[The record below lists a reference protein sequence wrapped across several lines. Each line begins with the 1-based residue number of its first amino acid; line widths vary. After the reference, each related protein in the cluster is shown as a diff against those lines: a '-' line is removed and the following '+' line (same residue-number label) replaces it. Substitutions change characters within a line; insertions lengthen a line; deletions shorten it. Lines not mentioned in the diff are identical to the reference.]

1 MAKPTKDNRKSVVDF
16 GVGWV
21 VIIYCLLMFFLYV
34 GMCNDGANI
43 TAPNVAYRLGLEQG
57 DIMNMNSLA
66 GLVGVVFFIIAGQ
79 VNRKIGARM
88 TSGICCII
96 SGIAYILAC
105 NAPSI
110 VIYTVC
116 MCFVYGGIMSAGYV
130 AGGTLVASWFPKK
143 KGVVMGYTTMGHNF
157 ASAFYVQLVAILIAP
172 TVAGT
177 TNIGE
182 NFSTGI
188 VPIGIAAIVLGI
200 LGMIFIRNEPWE
212 RGINPDNV
220 SDEIYQKEYD
230 TKDAVEG
237 DGGWTTGKLLAT
249 KELWLAAITTGFFQ
263 ICSVGVM
270 SQLVIRNTQLGF
282 SQQAAMN
289 VMTILAL
296 GGVVGSWLVGVID
309 DAIGTKKTMVMFG
322 IWYAIALLLNFT
334 AVDSVTPLV
343 YVSLF
348 MIAMG
353 IGGSANLHL
362 WPPGFRQGEQCHLP
376 HPGCSHCPVLPGQRR
391 GAEDYRRPDP
401 HGLPGVRRR
410 GPGER
415 APGADGQRAQVQ
427 PRLDGGPQEVSC
439 TASEPLPKKLSPQ
452 PRGQL
457 FSLRPMP
464 HSAILILSERNE
476 VAAWRKKMA
485 WCRSIM
491 ETARVRPQRPS
502 GWPSGVRAGGGGW

>member
-1 MAKPTKDNRKSVVDF
+1 MAKKPTNDNKTSVFNF

-34 GMCNDGANI
+34 GMCNDGSNI
-43 TAPNVAYRLGLEQG
+43 TAPNVAYRLGVENG
-57 DIMNMNSLA
+57 VVMNMNSLA
-66 GLVGVVFFIIAGQ
+66 GIVGVVFFIIAGQ
-79 VNRKIGARM
+79 VNHRIGARM

-96 SGIAYILAC
+96 SGITYIIAC
-105 NAPSI
+105 SAPSLA
-110 VIYTVC
+110 VYTIA
-116 MCFVYGGIMSAGYV
+116 MCFVYGSIMSAGYV
-130 AGGTLVASWFPKK
+130 AGGALVAAWFPKK

-172 TVAGT
+172 VSTQLSAGG
-177 TNIGE
+177 NDLANVGE
-182 NFSTGI
+182 NFSAGI

-200 LGMIFIRNEPWE
+200 LGMIFIRNTPQE

-220 SDEIYQKEYD
+220 SDRVYETEYD
-230 TKDAVEG
+230 TSEVTDN
-237 DGGWTTGKLLAT
+237 GGWTTVKLLCT

-296 GGVVGSWLVGVID
+296 GGVVGSWLVGIID
-309 DAIGTKKTMVMFG
+309 DAIGTKKTMILFG

-353 IGGSANLHL
+353 IGGSANFTTSL
-362 WPPGFRQGEQCHLP
+362 PTSIFGRQGFDKVNSVIFPIQ
-376 HPGCSHCPVLPGQRR
+376 
-391 GAEDYRRPDP
+391 GAITA
-401 HGLPGVRRR
+401 LCFLVNGVVQKMT
-410 GPGER
+410 GGE
-415 APGADGQRAQVQ
+415 
-427 PRLDGGPQEVSC
+427 
-439 TASEPLPKKLSPQ
+439 
-452 PRGQL
+452 
-457 FSLRPMP
+457 
-464 HSAILILSERNE
+464 I
-476 VAAWRKKMA
+476 KMA
-485 WCRSIM
+485 YLVF
-491 ETARVRPQRPS
+491 A
-502 GWPSGVRAGGGGW
+502 GVALVNVVLVLLVDEHRFNRDWMAAHKG